1 MTLADRIS
9 TAKLTYKSSF
19 LCKLMSITKDPKLS
33 KEDINALISVI
44 NSNPLSE
51 DHVPNTRLAY
61 ALREEGY
68 DISSS
73 SVDRHRRKDCACYRT
88 VLGE

>member
-1 MTLADRIS
+1 MALSERIAV
-9 TAKLTYKSSF
+9 AKKAYKETF
-19 LCKLMSITKDPKLS
+19 RCKLMSITIDPKLS
-33 KEDINALISVI
+33 KKDIDALISVI

-51 DHVPNTRLAY
+51 DHVPNVRLAY

-68 DISSS
+68 DVSASA
-73 SVDRHRRKDCACYRT
+73 VDRHRRGDCSCYRT